1 MMNFTKG
8 SNNRDFLPSPKM
20 PHEIK
25 KAGFQSARGLLLP
38 RLPY

>member
-8 SNNRDFLPSPKM
+8 SNNRDLLPPPKM

-25 KAGFQSARGLLLP
+25 KAGFQ
-38 RLPY
+38 